1 MARKRRAVECVS
13 YLDDDPYEE
22 AEEKNLMID
31 LNAEPDRNK
40 PTTGLNKAR
49 QAGVKKESERSTLCN
64 GEGKASEVEQLR
76 NQLKDER
83 REHRRALLDIRTLI
97 DRHIAKVKILQ
108 HSQFNIQGNLGEN
121 TFNAVLNRLTRHWR
135 MRMTKQR

>member
-1 MARKRRAVECVS
+1 MQRCKAQAKGESEKAQSDLEAMEKRLNETRRSTEATKRR
-13 YLDDDPYEE
+13 LE

-40 PTTGLNKAR
+40 PTGLNKAR

-97 DRHIAKVKILQ
+97 DRHIAKVKVLQ
-108 HSQFNIQGNLGEN
+108 HSHFHICQTLRGI
-121 TFNAVLNRLTRHWR
+121 
-135 MRMTKQR
+135 